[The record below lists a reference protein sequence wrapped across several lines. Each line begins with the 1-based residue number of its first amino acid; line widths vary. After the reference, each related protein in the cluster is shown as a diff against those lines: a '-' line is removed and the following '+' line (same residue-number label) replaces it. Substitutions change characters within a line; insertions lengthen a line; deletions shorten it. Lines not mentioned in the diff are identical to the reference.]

1 MKFSTYTPAVK
12 ANTINARI
20 STSVTKEAFGTDG
33 SQLGAWSSAA
43 NHIAGIIQKR
53 QDEDDAADIMA
64 ARNEISQKLNES
76 LYSEDGIITTGKG
89 KNAQGMTDRVNQSV
103 QDVTQEVAGNYNGRV
118 RYQLMNKY
126 LPKDLEQ
133 YGKLGM
139 QTENKEREAYQTDT
153 FNARM
158 SNFSNSMAL
167 SYADPDTVYG
177 QMQEAN
183 ETLNSWADKQG
194 WDAATTEAKKMTFRT
209 QTVSSLVKACVA
221 DEKYDDAY
229 EWLKRERKNMSQ
241 DEFNSLYAT
250 VEKQKKAKDK
260 KDISRILI
268 GKFYNPET
276 NELDIAG
283 LEKEARAMCTK
294 SNGISSDSV
303 EAGYQKW
310 GGKTMPHGT
319 NGCVEAAVRILGT
332 DNSNSWIQS
341 IQGDTD
347 VPTLVSKSQTA
358 NGGPG
363 VIPYSADQVE
373 PGDMIIYG
381 DNDHV
386 VVATGGTGYVGNSSS
401 SSPSMVIRGGDYRE
415 MGGQQ
420 PSKIIKSSQLGSGG
434 STFDADRYEELMDG
448 VYSLYADQ
456 SRFYNIDQKQKMQD
470 LEATLS
476 GCNTFEEQ
484 RAAIENSGLN
494 AKTKNTYLN
503 RLNKAQKQAIKAA
516 SGSSG
521 SRRSSSGGTDRYFNS
536 WTEEK
541 DLSLIEEYNERLEDP
556 DDEISDSDQ
565 KKYDAAA
572 HRYNFHHGTGTAD
585 LNDTEVLDMINEKKN
600 EGYSYSQIW
609 NILEG
614 VVSDET
620 KEYYLRAAFSE

>member
-221 DEKYDDAY
+221 DEKYDYAY

-585 LNDTEVLDMINEKKN
+585 LNDTKVLDMINEKKN

>member
-241 DEFNSLYAT
+241 DEFNSLYAA

-434 STFDADRYEELMDG
+434 STFDADKYEELMDG

-516 SGSSG
+516 SGG
-521 SRRSSSGGTDRYFNS
+521 SRANRYFNS

-565 KKYDAAA
+565 KKYDTAA
-572 HRYNFHHGTGTAD
+572 HRYNFYHGTGTAD

-609 NILEG
+609 DILEG